1 MAKRQTRRSVSVKR
15 STSGRIKRFTDDHK
29 LTNSGFM
36 EGLIGAQIGA
46 ASDSTSLVYGAE
58 QTRLDQEKPKTRP
71 EPDSSDTGKPPPH
84 LQPKPEPK
92 PKTEEELA
100 EEMEDY
106 VDPHTFF

>member
-1 MAKRQTRRSVSVKR
+1 MAQRQRRRSVSVKR
-15 STSGRIKRFTDDHK
+15 STALRIKRFTDDHK

-36 EGLIGAQIGA
+36 EALIEDKIGAPRQFTTMA
-46 ASDSTSLVYGAE
+46 YDAE
-58 QTRLDQEKPKTRP
+58 QTRLDQKKPKTRP
-71 EPDSSDTGKPPPH
+71 KPDSSDTGRPPPH

-92 PKTEEELA
+92 PKTDDELA